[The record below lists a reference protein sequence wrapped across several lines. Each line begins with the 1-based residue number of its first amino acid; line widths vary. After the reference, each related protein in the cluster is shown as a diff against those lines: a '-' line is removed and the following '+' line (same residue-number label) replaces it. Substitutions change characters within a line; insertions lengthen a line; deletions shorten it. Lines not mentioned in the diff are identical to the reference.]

1 MKMFKKAER
10 VKAAVKKLKV
20 KIAKFPLGIWELK
33 SLKAQLDTPKF
44 EKWHAI
50 CASVGVVGGVLALEA
65 R

>member
-10 VKAAVKKLKV
+10 VKAGEKKLKV

-33 SLKAQLDTPKF
+33 SLKAQLDTTKF

-50 CASVGVVGGVLALEA
+50 CASVVVVGGVLALEA
-65 R
+65 C